1 MNKRM
6 FLISIGMF
14 AMGIVCSA
22 QGIEESG
29 IMYVMGALF
38 MLKSK
43 NFKTYKS

>member
-14 AMGIVCSA
+14 AMGIVCSM
-22 QGIEESG
+22 QDIEEAG
-29 IMYVMGALF
+29 IMYTMGALF

-43 NFKTYKS
+43 VYKL

>member
-6 FLISIGMF
+6 FLISLGMF

-22 QGIEESG
+22 QGIEEAG
-29 IMYVMGALF
+29 IMYVLGALF

-43 NFKTYKS
+43 VYKL

>member
-6 FLISIGMF
+6 FLISIGII

-22 QGIEESG
+22 QGIEEAG
-29 IMYVMGALF
+29 IMYVLGALF

-43 NFKTYKS
+43 AYKL

>member
-6 FLISIGMF
+6 FLISLGMF
-14 AMGIVCSA
+14 AMGIVASLQDIDEA
-22 QGIEESG
+22 G

-43 NFKTYKS
+43 NFKTYKP

>member
-6 FLISIGMF
+6 FLISLGMF
-14 AMGIVCSA
+14 AIGIVASLQDIDEA
-22 QGIEESG
+22 G

-43 NFKTYKS
+43 VYKL

>member
-6 FLISIGMF
+6 FLISLGMF
-14 AMGIVCSA
+14 AMGIVASLQDIDEA
-22 QGIEESG
+22 G

-43 NFKTYKS
+43 VYKS